1 MTGENQAPATNAT
14 ASPMAATQGP
24 GLKDNAT
31 SLGASGTGAS
41 VGRLIGERAFHFAA
55 SAASFAPQVDL
66 SAGSA
71 AADLAQ
77 AEATP
82 AKADAVP
89 SSDNAAAPIANLAAA
104 AATNRASSSRA
115 GPHEATRSARKAE
128 VSAPQPATREANS
141 AAAVAPP
148 ESSGSGKA
156 PDDRPRDAGGFTP
169 PSASQTSPFGALL
182 SASLAAGP
190 SFAAYASTAGVAA
203 PNGAPGATAVAPSA
217 PPAAPPVKEID
228 VDLSAGGLEDVS
240 MTMRLAGDKLSV
252 VIRAASSETLSSIEG
267 ARDAIA
273 DRLAAIGQ
281 PLELAHCQADGP
293 QRRWEHQRKRGFRR
307 RQLAASGRRAG
318 RFERCGL
325 ISPRRWSRS
334 QLLAAP
340 APRAPRGRSPASAK
354 WPAPRRCMACRST
367 SSIRSA

>member
-1 MTGENQAPATNAT
+1 MTAPTAAPSSAPAPVAPPAPRVSSQPAADAHAFAAMLDSLPSAAAKASEQAAKQRHDLADEPQQDQAQHRHAANHSLRSDGALLMSLPFALRAAPMTGENQAPATNAT

-31 SLGASGTGAS
+31 SLGASGKGAS

-55 SAASFAPQVDL
+55 SAASFAPQADL

-169 PSASQTSPFGALL
+169 PSASQTSPFGAQLVGV
-182 SASLAAGP
+182 SRRGP
-190 SFAAYASTAGVAA
+190 LVRNFRV
-203 PNGAPGATAVAPSA
+203 
-217 PPAAPPVKEID
+217 
-228 VDLSAGGLEDVS
+228 
-240 MTMRLAGDKLSV
+240 
-252 VIRAASSETLSSIEG
+252 
-267 ARDAIA
+267 
-273 DRLAAIGQ
+273 
-281 PLELAHCQADGP
+281 
-293 QRRWEHQRKRGFRR
+293 RR
-307 RQLAASGRRAG
+307 REWRRQASRRL
-318 RFERCGL
+318 R
-325 ISPRRWSRS
+325 PRSR
-334 QLLAAP
+334 
-340 APRAPRGRSPASAK
+340 RAPRP
-354 WPAPRRCMACRST
+354 PRRRSRRST
-367 SSIRSA
+367 SIFRPAASRTSR